1 MMQQRLES
9 LLQALADAGEVLILP
24 HTDPDPDAIASA
36 LALAHLLAEKL
47 DIQTRLA
54 YTGIIGRAENRAL
67 VQYLGSPLRYPGTSD
82 LRESVPIALV
92 DTQPGTGNNAL
103 PEGRTATI
111 VIDHHAQREATAAA
125 AFADVRPELGAT
137 STMLTQYLR
146 AAGIEPEPQLATAL
160 FYGIKTDTMGLG
172 RGATQEDVDSYFY
185 LQPLIDVEGLVE
197 IEHAQVPAVYFTSL
211 VEALQAARVY
221 DGAIVSYAG
230 SMSYPDMAAE
240 IADLLLRV
248 QGIRWVICTG
258 HYRGS
263 LFLSVRTRSPAGGAA
278 RLVQEMVRGLG
289 TAGGHGTMAGGRVS
303 LEGEDPEQVAL
314 HLTQRAM
321 QHLHVEQAGAGT
333 PLV

>member
-9 LLQALADAGEVLILP
+9 LLEAVADAIEVLILA

-36 LALAHLLAEKL
+36 LALAHLLTQKL
-47 DIQTRLA
+47 SIEARLA

-67 VQYLGSPLRYPGTSD
+67 VEYLGSPLRYPGTCD

-103 PEGRTATI
+103 PEGRTAAI
-111 VIDHHAQREATAAA
+111 VIDHHGQRESTATAV
-125 AFADVRPELGAT
+125 FADVRPELGAT

-172 RGATQEDVDSYFY
+172 RGASQEDVDSYFY

-230 SMSYPDMAAE
+230 SMRYPDMTAE

-248 QGIRWVICTG
+248 QGVQWVICMG
-258 HYRGS
+258 HYTSS
-263 LFLSVRTRSPAGGAA
+263 LILSVRSRSPGGGAA
-278 RLVQEMVRGLG
+278 RLVQDVVRGLG
-289 TAGGHGTMAGGRVS
+289 TAGGHGTMAGGRIL
-303 LEGEDPEQVAL
+303 LEDEDPQQLAL
-314 HLTQRAM
+314 RLTERAM
-321 QHLHVEQAGAGT
+321 RYLELDGSEGGT
-333 PLV
+333 PLI